1 MDNRTIEWIHKSDE
15 LCLRFT
21 FKGNFS
27 EHEAIC
33 ATPQWREALSSRP
46 YERIIHIWDC
56 RDMDDY
62 DQEAKKIW
70 IENCKKFRGQID
82 SIWLISN
89 SMLINMG
96 AKIISLV
103 TYLDVRTVKS
113 EADIYF

>member
-1 MDNRTIEWIHKSDE
+1 VQHLTGEKHFQADLMKE
-15 LCLRFT
+15 LYISGIAVT
-21 FKGNFS
+21 
-27 EHEAIC
+27 
-33 ATPQWREALSSRP
+33 
-46 YERIIHIWDC
+46 
-56 RDMDDY
+56 MDDY